1 MILRVYYRV
10 ITIITSI
17 KRKRRRDLSSKIF
30 KKNMKLTTTTTNTNN
45 NNKQQQKTKTHY
57 LTVHRFTT
65 SHTHTHTYHHMM
77 TKWIISIVSLTI
89 IRTILCADPSSFS
102 SSSNNHQLNEDMY
115 CGLKNCYDVLGV
127 RRTRRTFDV
136 KTG

>member
-1 MILRVYYRV
+1 MILRVYIIERV

-30 KKNMKLTTTTTNTNN
+30 KKKYETHNN
-45 NNKQQQKTKTHY
+45 DNKHKQQQQTTTKNENT
-57 LTVHRFTT
+57 LSHRFTT
-65 SHTHTHTYHHMM
+65 SHTHPHTYHHMM

-136 KTG
+136 KTR